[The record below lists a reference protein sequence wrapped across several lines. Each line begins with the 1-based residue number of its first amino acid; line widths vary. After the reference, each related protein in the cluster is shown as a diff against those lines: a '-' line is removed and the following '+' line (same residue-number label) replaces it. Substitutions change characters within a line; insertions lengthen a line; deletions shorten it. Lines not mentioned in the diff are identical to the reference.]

1 MGEKPR
7 VRMITPIWGTTYID
21 RWLGFAF
28 ASLRAQGNIPYMN
41 EHLDLELAILTK
53 SADADY
59 MQSSSRFKEI
69 MSGIK
74 VRFVLMDELFPRNG
88 NTPYGVPLT
97 LAYAKGILDLG
108 SSAIGTYVML
118 MNGDCVLASGSFKSI
133 VRRIQEGYTI
143 ITAQSIRAKDGP
155 ARNRLLD
162 FVNKNDGVLSVG
174 ARELMRLVNQHL
186 HSTMT
191 VSIINEPSIVDTTY
205 YQRIFWRLSDDC
217 LAMRAFMLH
226 PLCFRIERISEKVV
240 CPVDYGFLAEFCP
253 NGKFCALSDS
263 DQSLFIELQ
272 HPSSELYLLRVA
284 PKDKTPQER
293 WSRLE
298 HEIAERASTWTTTE
312 HRRSATQTIFY
323 HERDLPSDVHQR
335 VAPFEN
341 FVDRVLT
348 SMRPPVSHV
357 GHFQWLPAVR
367 NYRKDMMDG
376 GGDLAMS
383 LLDDPR
389 NMSAAGG

>member
-1 MGEKPR
+1 MAEKPR
-7 VRMITPIWGTTYID
+7 VRMITPIWGTSYID

-28 ASLRAQGNIPYMN
+28 ASLRAKGNIPYLN

-59 MQSSSRFKEI
+59 MQSSSRFKDI
-69 MSGIK
+69 MSGIRL
-74 VRFVLMDELFPRNG
+74 RFVLMDELFPRTG

-108 SSAIGTYVML
+108 ASAIGTYVML
-118 MNGDCVLASGSFKSI
+118 MNGDCVLASGSLKSI
-133 VRRIQEGYTI
+133 ADRIREGYTI
-143 ITAQSIRAKDGP
+143 ITAQSIRAKDGA
-155 ARNRLLD
+155 ARIRLFD
-162 FVNKNDGVLSVG
+162 FVNDNDGILSIG

-186 HSTMT
+186 HSAITAN
-191 VSIINEPSIVDTTY
+191 IINEPSIVDTTY

-226 PLCFRIERISEKVV
+226 PLCFRIERVSEKVI
-240 CPVDYGFLAEFCP
+240 CPVDYGLLTELCP
-253 NGKFCALSDS
+253 NGKFCALGDS
-263 DQSLFIELQ
+263 DQCLIIELQ
-272 HPSSELYLLRVA
+272 HVNSESYLLRVA

-298 HEIAERASTWTTTE
+298 REIAERAATWTTAE

-323 HERDLPSDVHQR
+323 HEQDLPSDIRSR
-335 VAPFEN
+335 VAPFEA
-341 FVDRVLT
+341 FVDRILT
-348 SMRPPVSHV
+348 NMPPPLSHA
-357 GHFQWLPAVR
+357 GHWQWLPAVR
-367 NYRKDMMDG
+367 NYRQDMING
-376 GGDLAMS
+376 GSDAAIA

-389 NMSAAGG
+389 NLFGAG